1 MSTDTSGQLLVL
13 WTTTE
18 RETVDNMVFLYT
30 MNSKLRGWWEEVT
43 LLIWGVTARLVAEDE
58 SIQENIKGFLEKGI
72 RVIARRKCAENL
84 GVVEKLEAMG
94 IEVFYTGEFLTEWMK
109 SKRHCIRSEEAKAC
123 SPI

>member
-43 LLIWGVTARLVAEDE
+43 LLIWGATARLVAEDE

-72 RVIARRKCAENL
+72 RVIACRKCAENL

-109 SKRHCIRSEEAKAC
+109 SKRALLSV
-123 SPI
+123 